1 MCIGLRPR
9 SRKGSASGKYSA
21 RTVSD
26 GTWIAAIVDA
36 MDRKFIFHLAW
47 AVLAAG
53 CTREHVGEVRR
64 LAPRAEAPVAAAQ
77 PAVTSSAAP
86 SRLLPPPE
94 MLGDS
99 VITGRIKASLLTDPA
114 MTGADV
120 SVNTTQGV
128 VSLTGLVASQEQAAI
143 ASAHA
148 QREDGVMRV
157 DNHLAVNLQ

>member
-1 MCIGLRPR
+1 MKR
-9 SRKGSASGKYSA
+9 SAPF
-21 RTVSD
+21 V
-26 GTWIAAIVDA
+26 AI
-36 MDRKFIFHLAW
+36 

-53 CTREHVGEVRR
+53 CTREHMGEMKR

-77 PAVTSSAAP
+77 PVPATPVTS

-94 MLGDS
+94 MLSDP
-99 VITGRIKASLLTDPA
+99 VITGRIRASLMTDPA

-120 SVNTTQGV
+120 SVNTSQGV
-128 VSLTGLVASQEQAAI
+128 VSLTGVVASQEQAAI

-148 QREDGVMRV
+148 QRQDGVMRV